1 MKSAAII
8 TIGDELLY
16 GSVVDTNAAYIGQR
30 MTETGIEPVCSMT
43 VGDEGKRIGQALDI
57 VCRQADVVL
66 VTGGL
71 GPTHDDVTKTVI
83 AEAIGQDLIFH
94 PDILDTVE
102 DMFTQR
108 GMSMPESNRIQAYMP
123 RNAEVLDNPV
133 GTAPGFLVH
142 YHGAAVF
149 VMPGVPREMKKMLN
163 EQVLPRLKEHG
174 AGRVILHRWI
184 RTTGIGESS
193 LSLVIGDVIAGS
205 KDVKI
210 ASLPQ
215 ESGVNLR
222 LTAEGRTQEEARRR
236 IETVET
242 KMVAQAGEHIYGM
255 DDDTLEEVV
264 GRLLLAA
271 GATVAIAESCT
282 GGLVASRMTDVPGSS
297 DYLMEGMV
305 TYSNAAKT
313 ARLNVPETTID
324 RHGAV
329 SAETAA
335 AMARGVRRISGAT
348 YGLST
353 TGIAGPGGGTPEKP
367 VGLVFLGLATS
378 DGVETRKLML
388 GPDRRT
394 NKTRAALA
402 ALNLLRLALNCTGN
416 GN

>member
-30 MTETGIEPVCSMT
+30 MTETGIEPVFSVT
-43 VGDEGKRIGQALDI
+43 VGDEGTRIGRALEI
-57 VCRQADVVL
+57 ACRQADVVL

-71 GPTHDDVTKTVI
+71 GPTHDDVTKNVI
-83 AEAIGQDLIFH
+83 AEAIGQDLVFH
-94 PDILDTVE
+94 PEILDTVE
-102 DMFTQR
+102 AMFTQR
-108 GMSMPESNRIQAYMP
+108 GMEMPESNRIQAYMP
-123 RNAEVLDNPV
+123 REAEVLDNPV

-142 YHGAAVF
+142 CYDAAVF

-174 AGRVILHRWI
+174 GGRVILHRWI

-193 LSLVIGDVIAGS
+193 LSLVIGEVIEEA
-205 KDVKI
+205 KEVKI

-215 ESGVNLR
+215 ETGVNLR
-222 LTAEGRTQEEARRR
+222 LTAEGRTREEALRR
-236 IETVET
+236 IEAVET
-242 KMVAQAGEHIYGM
+242 RMVARAGEHIYGV

-264 GRLLLAA
+264 GRLLTDA

-297 DYLMEGMV
+297 DYLVEGVV

-313 ARLNVPETTID
+313 ARLEVPETTID

-335 AMARGVRRISGAT
+335 AMAGGVRRTSGAT

-353 TGIAGPGGGTPEKP
+353 TGVAGPGGGTPEKP
-367 VGLVFLGLATS
+367 VGLVYLGLATP

-402 ALNLLRLALNCTGN
+402 ALNLLRLALTRSDN